1 MKLKMFHSLG
11 TGKQTLDKRNPQ
23 RQGRK
28 PAPTLL
34 HGRRH
39 DSDVSG
45 FESKTFKAARR
56 QQCVESLDQNR
67 HCHLATKYVI

>member
-1 MKLKMFHSLG
+1 MKTKFVHSLG
-11 TGKQTLDKRNPQ
+11 TDKQTLNKRNPQ

-39 DSDVSG
+39 DSDVTSVILKA
-45 FESKTFKAARR
+45 ELSKLP
-56 QQCVESLDQNR
+56 VDSN
-67 HCHLATKYVI
+67 V